1 MTFDEAYKTLD
12 EQFNNKNSLIH
23 PFWEVI
29 KEEIR
34 RLREIEVRYYYV
46 HENKGRGKL

>member
-1 MTFDEAYKTLD
+1 MTFDEAYKTLN
-12 EQFNNKNSLIH
+12 EQIHPDSLIY
-23 PFWEVI
+23 PEWKAI
-29 KEEIR
+29 KEEIE